1 MELLMLG
8 SIVLCA
14 LVGTLVGIKLLTIAA
29 RSHKFPELAIGI
41 ALFSYAALSQPA
53 LLVRGILGEEASPSL
68 QIGLSAFNLLTLC
81 ITLIALLLFTW
92 RVFGAE
98 SRWRQALAAGIA
110 AGALMGFGVSMW
122 NIWLQLSAGLPVM
135 MYRRIGMTP
144 FYVLAFG
151 WMSLESLRYY
161 ARMRRRRALGL
172 ADPVVTNRFL
182 VWGAGQAVST
192 LVTFALV
199 VATMTQPEIS
209 PSDPFVYWVVTLAG
223 FVNALVWWL
232 TFTPPT
238 AYLRWVEGSATEGAR
253 NG

>member
-29 RSHKFPELAIGI
+29 RSHKFPELAIGV

-53 LLVRGILGEEASPSL
+53 LLALGILGEEASPGL
-68 QIGLSAFNLLTLC
+68 RIGLTAFNLLTLC
-81 ITLIALLLFTW
+81 VTLIALLLFTW

-110 AGALMGFGVSMW
+110 VGALMGVGVGIW
-122 NIWLQLSAGLPVM
+122 NTWLQLSADLPVT
-135 MYRRIGMTP
+135 MYRKFGMTP
-144 FYVLAFG
+144 FYVLTFG

-192 LVTFALV
+192 FVTFALL
-199 VATMTQPEIS
+199 VAIMTQPEIS
-209 PSDPFVYWVVTLAG
+209 PSDPFVSWVVTLAG
-223 FVNALVWWL
+223 LANALVWWL

-238 AYLRWVEGSATEGAR
+238 AYLRWVEGSAAEGAG